1 MKLMN
6 NKKVVNLKGKSKG
19 RVIKTYA
26 EISRI
31 INKAL
36 EKNKKA

>member
-6 NKKVVNLKGKSKG
+6 NKKVVNLKGKNKH

-31 INKAL
+31 INKVL